1 MKFMGEKIKEISE
14 GDMKQAIHGLFAK
27 VQEKTGLEDKK
38 IDEFQKKWLEVP
50 ETRTKYKHWW
60 DSTAIAGEEL
70 YAMFNDII
78 DFVQA
83 QEVGQSH
90 VFSSL
95 REESETILKD
105 PETYFHHLVGLGK
118 GWMDRGMGW
127 AKSWMNHEKKCGA
140 ETPPPTKMEEVS
152 LEETER
158 REPEEE
164 LSDFEKAELE
174 DQKEEE
180 SSVEKEEKEEPEE
193 ELSDFEKAEL
203 EDTKEEG
210 VEIGKPAKKTSKPK
224 ATTTKSSKPKTTK
237 KASAKPTK
245 KKAE

>member
-1 MKFMGEKIKEISE
+1 
-14 GDMKQAIHGLFAK
+14 MKQAVHGLFAK
-27 VQEKTGLEDKK
+27 VQQKTGLGDKK

-60 DSTAIAGEEL
+60 DAPAIGGEEL

-105 PETYFHHLVGLGK
+105 PEAYFHHVVGLGK
-118 GWMDRGMGW
+118 GWMDRGIGW
-127 AKSWMNHEKKCGA
+127 AKCWVKNEKKSEA
-140 ETPPPTKMEEVS
+140 VATPPQTKMEDVS
-152 LEETER
+152 PDQEAEEK
-158 REPEEE
+158 EPEEE

-174 DQKEEE
+174 DRKEGEDEE
-180 SSVEKEEKEEPEE
+180 REGPTEKKSVGTQN
-193 ELSDFEKAEL
+193 F
-203 EDTKEEG
+203 
-210 VEIGKPAKKTSKPK
+210 VSKPK
-224 ATTTKSSKPKTTK
+224 KEKSKPISSKTK
-237 KASAKPTK
+237 KAVTK
-245 KKAE
+245 KKGE

>member
-1 MKFMGEKIKEISE
+1 
-14 GDMKQAIHGLFAK
+14 MKQAVHGLFAK
-27 VQEKTGLEDKK
+27 VQQKTGLEDKK

-60 DSTAIAGEEL
+60 DAPAIGGEEL

-90 VFSSL
+90 VFTSL

-105 PETYFHHLVGLGK
+105 PEAYFHHVVGLGK

-127 AKSWMNHEKKCGA
+127 AKSWMNHEKKCEVA
-140 ETPPPTKMEEVS
+140 TPPPTKMGETSPEE
-152 LEETER
+152 EDEK
-158 REPEEE
+158 EPEEE

-174 DQKEEE
+174 DRKEDENE
-180 SSVEKEEKEEPEE
+180 KGEEKEEKSVGAQNFAPK
-193 ELSDFEKAEL
+193 SKKAKAKAAPSK
-203 EDTKEEG
+203 T
-210 VEIGKPAKKTSKPK
+210 KKTV
-224 ATTTKSSKPKTTK
+224 
-237 KASAKPTK
+237 TK

>member
-1 MKFMGEKIKEISE
+1 METDPKKPIAKLAE
-14 GDMKQAIHGLFAK
+14 GDMKKAVHGLFAK
-27 VQEKTGLEDKK
+27 VQEKTGLKDDK

-60 DSTAIAGEEL
+60 DAPAIGGEEL

-90 VFSSL
+90 VFTSL

-105 PETYFHHLVGLGK
+105 PEAYFHHVVGLGK

-127 AKSWMNHEKKCGA
+127 AKSWMNHEKKGEVMA
-140 ETPPPTKMEEVS
+140 PPPTKMEGAS
-152 LEETER
+152 PEETEEK
-158 REPEEE
+158 EPEEE

-174 DQKEEE
+174 DNKEGDGEKDEEKDDEKGDGEGNENEKEDKEE
-180 SSVEKEEKEEPEE
+180 VEKDK
-193 ELSDFEKAEL
+193 KAE
-203 EDTKEEG
+203 K
-210 VEIGKPAKKTSKPK
+210 KPSK
-224 ATTTKSSKPKTTK
+224 KSSKPKTKAIPSKAK
-237 KASAKPTK
+237 KPAAK
-245 KKAE
+245 KKVG